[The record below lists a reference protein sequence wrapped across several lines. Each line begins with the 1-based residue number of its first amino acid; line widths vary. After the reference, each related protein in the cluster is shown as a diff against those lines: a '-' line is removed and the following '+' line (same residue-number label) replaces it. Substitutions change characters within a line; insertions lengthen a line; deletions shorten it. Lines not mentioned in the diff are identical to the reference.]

1 MATKT
6 ERGHMVAKES
16 AAKVTPVIGCTRVCK
31 EKRRERERERGG
43 DRDRET
49 GRERERE
56 IERGNVRQE
65 NPVSAKLLSVCSERC
80 GVLCW
85 NDKNRQ
91 GKKMS

>member
-1 MATKT
+1 MHARVQGEK
-6 ERGHMVAKES
+6 EREG
-16 AAKVTPVIGCTRVCK
+16 
-31 EKRRERERERGG
+31 EREREM
-43 DRDRET
+43 ET
-49 GRERERE
+49 ERE